1 MFIYFFWWPRYWSGL
16 NDNSCQQLYKLRSGL
31 TSVVFQDEWFV
42 GNPLVTG
49 GSWQTGPLE
58 DVNFYWTSGFPFP
71 YGFFLQWWY
80 PQNTPKWSFVVG
92 KPMVVGYNHFRKPPY
107 WFFKVRTL
115 WLIMTRTFPFG
126 SIIGRNFQQVHLHNV
141 GTDFF

>member
-1 MFIYFFWWPRYWSGL
+1 MNVCFFFWWPRYWSGL
-16 NDNSCQQLYKLRSGL
+16 SDDSCQQLYKLRSGL

-42 GNPLVTG
+42 GNLLVTR

-58 DVNFYWTSGFPFP
+58 DVNFYWTSGFSIPIWVFP
-71 YGFFLQWWY
+71 
-80 PQNTPKWSFVVG
+80 S
-92 KPMVVGYNHFRKPPY
+92 MVVPPKYPKMIICSRKTIGYHHFRKPPY